1 MHDDRNDRDV
11 SVSRSALAGEV
22 RVVAD
27 GVTRIP
33 LPMDGNPLGWVNAY
47 LVDDEGGATLID
59 CGWKAGDVMEALERG
74 LASVGRSL
82 RDIARVAITHVH
94 YDHYGLAGTLR
105 RAGVPALGMH
115 RADWDAAVFL
125 LRDPAAT
132 DAASDRWLA
141 RHGFHGVADPDD
153 EATHFARNELTE
165 PTFFI
170 EDGAYVGRLTA
181 FWTPGH
187 SPGHLCFLDR
197 STGQLFSG
205 DHVLN
210 PITPHVGAWFDTGED
225 RLGAYVASVE
235 RMRDVP
241 ARGVLPAHGEPFDDL
256 CGRAN
261 ELLVHHHHREDAILE
276 ALDVPRSATDV
287 AHILP
292 WTRRERSFDALGGW
306 HQAFAVAETIAHL
319 EHLRARGR
327 VERQALHEG
336 IVYETSGGFPR

>member
-1 MHDDRNDRDV
+1 M
-11 SVSRSALAGEV
+11 SRSALAGEV

-33 LPMDGNPLGWVNAY
+33 LPMEGNPLGWVNAY
-47 LVDDEGGATLID
+47 LVDDDGGATLID
-59 CGWKAGDVMEALERG
+59 CGWKTGDVMDALERG
-74 LASVGRSL
+74 LASVGRGL
-82 RDIARVAITHVH
+82 REIARVAVTHVH

-115 RADWDAAVFL
+115 REDWNAAVFL

-141 RHGFHGVADPDD
+141 RHGFLGVTDPGD
-153 EATHFARNELTE
+153 EAAHYARSELTE

-170 EDGAYVGRLTA
+170 DDGAQVGRLTA
-181 FWTPGH
+181 LWTPGH

-197 STGQLFSG
+197 GTGQLFSG
-205 DHVLN
+205 DHILD

-241 ARGVLPAHGEPFDDL
+241 ARGVLPAHGEPFADL
-256 CGRAN
+256 RGRAS
-261 ELLVHHHHREDAILE
+261 ELLAHHHHREDAILG
-276 ALDVPRSATDV
+276 ALDVARSATDV
-287 AHILP
+287 ARILP
-292 WTRRERSFDALGGW
+292 WTRRERPFDTLGAW

-327 VERQALHEG
+327 VERRTLPDR
-336 IVYETSGGFPR
+336 IIYEATGGSPR